1 MKRRIGIGVLQ
12 VTAVALALA
21 ILFMTMV
28 GHMMEPSGGGI
39 GTELQ
44 ISAVVV
50 LIITAVVLLRG
61 VRSYW
66 LAVAAAGLTVLVSMA
81 PEIVHSTRR
90 IAYQA
95 GDEAERNAIETKFL
109 AELAARKKDVDE
121 RIAAGRRYTPQE
133 ALDFMFFAANSDL
146 RYRLRGNHSEE
157 ALALLKRALIGK
169 VVDPNGWIEGPP
181 VVDITPDPLFL
192 HYYRR
197 WVRPVRFG
205 TVNAMRWK
213 VMRLVAENGAD
224 LTMPAAAWLVED
236 LARPVRPGP
245 TEDWIMLE

>member
-12 VTAVALALA
+12 VTAAVLALG

-39 GTELQ
+39 GTELK

-50 LIITAVVLLRG
+50 LIITAVVLLGG

-95 GDEAERNAIETKFL
+95 GDEAERNAIEAKFL
-109 AELAARKKDVDE
+109 VQLAARKKDVDE
-121 RIAAGRRYTPQE
+121 RIAAGRPYTPE
-133 ALDFMFFAANSDL
+133 ASLDFMFFVANSDL

-157 ALALLKRALIGK
+157 ALALLKRALVGK

-181 VVDITPDPLFL
+181 VVDVTPDPLFL

-197 WVRPVRFG
+197 WARSARRGPVD
-205 TVNAMRWK
+205 AMRWK

-224 LTMPAAAWLVED
+224 LTMPAAVGLVED
-236 LARPVRPGP
+236 LAKPERPGV
-245 TEDWIMLE
+245 TYDWIVID